1 MYLGPTFAITQSLV
15 TPAMRSLASA
25 ILLFVLNIIGLG
37 LGPVFAG
44 FLSDL
49 LRPEYGE
56 ESIRYSLLFLVI
68 AGNIW
73 SALHY
78 YLASRTLR
86 EDLEAKDLIAS

>member
-1 MYLGPTFAITQSLV
+1 
-15 TPAMRSLASA
+15 MRSLASA

-49 LRPEYGE
+49 LRPEYGD
-56 ESIRYSLLFLVI
+56 ESIRYSLLFLVV
-68 AGNIW
+68 AGNVW

-86 EDLEAKDLIAS
+86 EDLKRKESLVAETPQAS